1 MESYKQMKNR
11 QRAEMNAL
19 PIRAAFGEK
28 QFAEMMQEF
37 GLPND
42 KSGYAQIVG
51 LGYGAYIKKTDYP
64 AYRETTERHY
74 NEIRELRNNPAE
86 LKKALRYEFANHE
99 SQFSLDNETILACV
113 CLTEK
118 EVSEDAELLKIYNEA
133 WSEFWHDCV
142 ENDWF

>member
-19 PIRAAFGEK
+19 PILAAFGEK

-42 KSGYAQIVG
+42 KSGYAQIIS
-51 LGYGAYIKKTDYP
+51 LGYGCYIKKTDYP
-64 AYRETTERHY
+64 AYRDTRERHY
-74 NEIRELRNNPAE
+74 NEIRELKNNPAE